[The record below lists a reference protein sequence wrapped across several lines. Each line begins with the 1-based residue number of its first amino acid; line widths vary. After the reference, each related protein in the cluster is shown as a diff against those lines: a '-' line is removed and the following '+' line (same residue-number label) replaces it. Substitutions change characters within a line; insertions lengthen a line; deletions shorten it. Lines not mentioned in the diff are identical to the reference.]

1 MQQKTLLQIL
11 QQNIEIDC
19 LQKFQL
25 FKNICSQI
33 NLFHSQNKAYKYLCP
48 QNIFVDGDMNV
59 TLRVLNDGQNVQS
72 EDIDWLFSSP
82 ELQISFKDSHN
93 CSITQKTDIWSI
105 GLLLNVVF
113 TLKNL
118 ICMRGRIGFSKN
130 SEYFFEIVPI
140 CMKIKPEDRPSCFE
154 LVSFLEDYE
163 NKYLKMHLDDMKQAH
178 ESFKRE
184 RQISSTI
191 KIQKLDLIED
201 DDELE
206 IRGNNI
212 ELEDLKLEY
221 KNFSFHAKSK
231 NSNKHLYLQIQ
242 DKPLKL
248 NQNKIIKVNDYEI
261 QVTNLDNQEGL
272 ITLNTTQEN
281 VSFENSF
288 KIQNGKYI
296 TIGPD
301 QDDQIHLFGLNN
313 YCSLKIEQLV
323 DGFYVVQ
330 QSNLSDSSS
339 SLSSTDSARVYL
351 KLEHDTPIQNQTI
364 ICSETQRYFV
374 KQIC

>member
-11 QQNIEIDC
+11 QQNLELEC
-19 LQKFQL
+19 FQKFKL

-33 NLFHSQNKAYKYLCP
+33 LLIHYQNKAYKYLCP
-48 QNIFVDGDMNV
+48 ENIFVDDNMNV
-59 TLRVLNDGQNVQS
+59 TLREFNDDSNVQS
-72 EDIDWLFSSP
+72 EHQDWLFQSP
-82 ELQISFKDSHN
+82 ELQMSFKDSQN
-93 CSITQKTDIWSI
+93 SSITQKTDIWSI

-118 ICMRGRIGFSKN
+118 ISMRGRIGFSKN
-130 SEYFFEIVPI
+130 SEYFFEIIPI

-154 LVSFLEDYE
+154 LVSFLEDFE
-163 NKYLKMHLDDMKQAH
+163 NKYLKLHLNEMKQAH

-191 KIQKLDLIED
+191 KIQKLDLIEN

-231 NSNKHLYLQIQ
+231 NSNEHLYLQIQ
-242 DKPLKL
+242 DRPLKL
-248 NQNKIIKVNDYEI
+248 SQNKIIKVDDYEI
-261 QVTNLDNQEGL
+261 QVSNLDNQEGI
-272 ITLNTTQEN
+272 ITLKTTQEN
-281 VSFENSF
+281 VSFESSF
-288 KIQNGKYI
+288 KIQNGQYI

-313 YCSLKIEQLV
+313 DSSLKIEKLI
-323 DGFYVVQ
+323 DGFYIVQ
-330 QSNLSDSSS
+330 QSSLTDSSS
-339 SLSSTDSARVYL
+339 SLSSTDSGRVYL
-351 KLEHDTPIQNQTI
+351 KLEHDTPIQNQSI
-364 ICSETQRYFV
+364 ICSETQRYFI